1 MPPIPFLAL
10 ADVLLIHHD
19 QIARYGGLGAVRDF
33 GLLSSAVAQPAAT
46 FSGEYLHTDLFEMAA
61 AHTYYICQ
69 DHPFADGNKRTALA
83 SALVFLDINGV
94 EIEDPKQRLYS
105 AMMGVA
111 SGKKTKRDIAN
122 LLRQLGSAAPAQ

>member
-1 MPPIPFLAL
+1 MPGVRFLTL
-10 ADVLLIHHD
+10 ADVLLIHND
-19 QIARYGGLGAVRDF
+19 QIKRYGGLGVVRDF
-33 GLLSSAVAQPAAT
+33 GLLSSAVSQPAAT

-61 AHTYYICQ
+61 AYAYHICR

-94 EIEDPKQRLYS
+94 EIEDPSGKLYS

-111 SGKKTKRDIAN
+111 SGKKTKRTVAD
-122 LLRQLGSAAPAQ
+122 LLRKLASAARGE